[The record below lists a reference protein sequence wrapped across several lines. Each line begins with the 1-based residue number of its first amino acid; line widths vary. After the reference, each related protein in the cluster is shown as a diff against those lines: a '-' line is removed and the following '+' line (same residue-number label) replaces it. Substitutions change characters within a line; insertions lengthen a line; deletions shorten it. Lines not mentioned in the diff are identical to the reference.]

1 MGPNKKAN
9 SRGER
14 CSGCEQY
21 ETSEV
26 TPQEAGHAL
35 AEKRVRSKDLQ
46 GRASSPNNERTPGA
60 GRGQAKL
67 QGPSREKEIGVSV
80 TKIASSLGQ
89 SSPARRSLEE
99 GPQRSYDQMVLAG
112 MTMSRATRWDQRGGR
127 DQAHWGAQ
135 AEFQRQINKYH
146 RLLYRELDPGE
157 GFEVRIPKK
166 AVLPSPELM
175 DPEVRLKQGRIPA
188 AEVCAG
194 LVSTWS
200 LAGRDSGLLE
210 AALAAEVD
218 PTARAEYNRKFPDA
232 WVTDD
237 CRCLKAAD
245 YTNHYIQCVQ
255 ASVPCTPWTR
265 GGARKGKGA
274 AEGDLMEQMA
284 PEWGKAYGGLGV
296 PIVVIECTLGFESAA
311 GGHPGGLRGYV
322 QDLLPGYWVQAGI
335 TEADRVRSPLD
346 GEQAGFTKS
355 QWWITALAKAY
366 FSRGLMIQT
375 PPDSEAT
382 GVAADFMDTDQSRS
396 QGYWVM
402 PEEDVALCRP
412 VERYR
417 GRSYRVME
425 VADKPTTHQGIGG
438 FPTKISDPALGNA
451 PTITTGS
458 RGGWFLDY
466 VGGKWC
472 VRQLSL
478 VELARG
484 SRIRNGGINAKFLA
498 LDSGHGTRA
507 LAMCIPQNVADFSL
521 ISVLRAYTEED
532 REGLTP
538 EDRFLR
544 ATRPEQG
551 RNWYVSTTKQAAP
564 ELLGAAAE
572 ETGGADLGIREGIQ
586 EALQDCVT
594 IVVQEEF
601 KERMRVGLCPLV
613 VDTVVD
619 RWRASRVSGSRT
631 DLRDQDDK
639 WPHGRISREALPSFR
654 RERRAYQV
662 FRPLAGTPELI
673 EKTRERLLFSATKT
687 SVGTHVQVLVSHGPD
702 GRWACPAAHQE
713 GDLLG
718 PAWVTRGPDAWREAD
733 DMQEVAVG
741 RWQAREMEGPWASVR
756 SSAVLVEDP
765 GEFHDRRWDDDVD
778 LNGHGSRDPLGLRD
792 HQMVWIP
799 LEQLAGIDPDEWV
812 EREQGGRMR
821 WLAYEAAAWLG
832 VKRCTP
838 VVAVQR
844 AALYGIRGQVL
855 PPEHLQ
861 GAARLDQ
868 IVGRVMGQHSL
879 PGNRQSG
886 SIKPVQVEF
895 IDYLGARVKLPQL
908 AQEPGVEMRHHIT
921 YDPLWCLENQM
932 LIGQGSA
939 RASEEMIALHVTN
952 RGGSRRVI
960 PHGQIICLVDGVDRL
975 TTEESFCH
983 LAPGQVEWL
992 RSNGALPEQLSFSSD
1007 LRGDWRGKDV
1017 LLDESLDYGDLEAH
1031 QGLCYRFGHSGARR
1045 MVMVQTVSDPAV
1057 LEPWR
1062 TAGYTVRRMI
1072 PEGQPVRV
1080 REHRMAPQGGGQ
1092 SWASRPCQ
1100 GKAMWAIW
1108 GDAREARTSCQH
1120 LPTLN
1125 VMAALVDGATAVADR
1140 RTELIAKR
1148 KALTGDHV
1156 HQFPDDDPRA
1166 ELVDQMFEPHMPL
1179 FDPDNLGRAEG
1190 VECEIDTGDAPPVLN
1205 QPYRLSPHERDI
1217 IREEVAKMLKLGVIQ
1232 PSKSP
1237 WGSLPVLARKADGT
1251 TRFCVDYRGVNRVT
1265 KSDAMPI
1272 PRIDDTLAAL
1282 QGAAFFTTM
1291 DAMSGFWQVPMKE
1304 SHIEKTAFLTI
1315 DGSFEYT
1322 RMPFGLR
1329 NAPACF
1335 QRLMNGILT
1344 GLAWQSCLVYI
1355 DDCTVFSKTFED
1367 HLRDVNEVLVRFRRA
1382 GLTLKMSKCRFFV
1395 SEMEFLGHVVS
1406 GEGIRPSPSKV
1417 EAIQGIK
1424 LPTNISELRGFLG
1437 MTGWFRKFIPNY
1449 ARVALPL
1456 TQLTKK
1462 EHVKK
1467 VMEGMKSEACRTA
1480 FAALKAALVGDDVL
1494 LVHPDF
1500 SKKFRVDLD
1509 ASDRQIGGVL
1519 LQYDDDKEAWRPIEY
1534 LSRKYT
1540 KELKD
1545 KEFAPTHMEAQA
1557 LQACVD
1563 RWRPYLIDKCFDLVT
1578 DHTALKSLPTRKMDQ
1593 NTLTRHQVLM
1603 QPFNYTIVY
1612 RPGSIHHV
1620 PDGLSRLPREESPAT
1635 DLPYQDYGDNIP
1647 HLEAS
1652 RRLADDPEEK
1662 AASGLTGEQSPEP
1675 PTPATRVAPPP
1686 PKAIVLCVA
1695 TCPYAIET
1703 RGRRRERAR
1712 QEETDPLPESGEGG
1726 LEGEESTGGPAP
1738 EGVQAHGATSEEEL
1752 KEMEIL
1758 NSLPEDAFDNVELT
1772 AAQKVLLHSLDFT
1785 SWEDL
1790 RITLGLGSS
1799 VLGDLFT
1806 VVRGN
1811 QRPRARRGRP
1821 KSDAPAAVLEE
1832 RVAGDYEGDLE
1843 VEQLNLLT
1851 TEQPGEV
1858 RKLGLSPGVTRLLL
1872 HRDFDDWADVQET
1885 TGCSAEE
1892 VSTLRLWVRLY
1903 LMGDEDGELK
1913 DPEGLSEAAA
1923 AEDHPAKTEMLLRY
1937 GSPDEPGLQL
1947 PSNAELVELQRTSAE
1962 MEDLREYCLS
1972 GGKAGQTNL
1981 RPQDVARVRVD
1992 EGTGL
1997 LVREVKERVGY
2008 SRKARERGQDR
2019 EGDLKAMGDREPRGL
2034 RYQRIIPP
2042 GQIRRV
2048 LLYYFHGHEVHQHPG
2063 LERMLELMGRSV
2075 WWKEMRE
2082 DAKAHVEA
2090 CPCLKDGRY
2099 PRGAPSVMLKVPIR
2113 QINGTLSRPHERLC
2127 LDHKGLPDTVDGY
2140 TAVLIMVDGF
2150 SGYVQLAAQKTQTA
2164 GETAQTILDRWI
2176 QPFCVPEGIHADG
2189 GKAFTGELV
2198 IAVNRCLRVRDTRI
2212 VPGNPRGN
2220 ALAEATVGQ
2229 VKRALTNLVSQFPRA
2244 WPAYLPF
2251 VCTAFNESISLR
2263 MGVAP
2268 VTVHLG
2274 RYPQGLTEMELP
2286 LTPESGTEGGLR
2298 ELTVPQAA
2306 RKWVA
2311 RIQTVLTNVCRGI
2324 LEDRHEE
2331 WNRVKGARTEIAVH
2345 EALTKGDLV
2354 YFWCERIRSRLQAE
2368 QQLTNPWKGPYPVV
2382 KVCREGRVIVIRIE
2396 GREQLCHPRHLRR
2409 YLTPVAG
2416 CYPTEGPGHR
2426 WGRPVEVLSHRKH
2439 KGDDEYLTRYIS
2451 HTVERQE
2458 WSTWQ
2463 LLSPD
2468 LVQTFLRG
2476 LRESER
2482 QHLRPLTRGVRAYV
2496 WWPSLRKSRGAVVAE
2511 RKHNLL
2517 QVQYDNGQWGVA
2529 YVNVDGRIVNAEE
2542 SETGRHPNH
2551 SKPRGLT
2558 SARGEEPDAAESTSR
2573 PRKTKGYQ
2581 LVRPVEEQTEEL
2593 TTTALDD

>member
-1 MGPNKKAN
+1 
-9 SRGER
+9 
-14 CSGCEQY
+14 
-21 ETSEV
+21 
-26 TPQEAGHAL
+26 
-35 AEKRVRSKDLQ
+35 
-46 GRASSPNNERTPGA
+46 
-60 GRGQAKL
+60 
-67 QGPSREKEIGVSV
+67 
-80 TKIASSLGQ
+80 
-89 SSPARRSLEE
+89 
-99 GPQRSYDQMVLAG
+99 
-112 MTMSRATRWDQRGGR
+112 
-127 DQAHWGAQ
+127 
-135 AEFQRQINKYH
+135 
-146 RLLYRELDPGE
+146 
-157 GFEVRIPKK
+157 
-166 AVLPSPELM
+166 
-175 DPEVRLKQGRIPA
+175 
-188 AEVCAG
+188 
-194 LVSTWS
+194 
-200 LAGRDSGLLE
+200 
-210 AALAAEVD
+210 
-218 PTARAEYNRKFPDA
+218 
-232 WVTDD
+232 
-237 CRCLKAAD
+237 
-245 YTNHYIQCVQ
+245 
-255 ASVPCTPWTR
+255 
-265 GGARKGKGA
+265 
-274 AEGDLMEQMA
+274 MEQMA
-284 PEWGKAYGGLGV
+284 PEWRGAYGGLGV

-311 GGHPGGLRGYV
+311 EGHPGGLRGYV
-322 QDLLPGYWVQAGI
+322 QDLLPEHWVQAGI

-355 QWWITALAKAY
+355 QWWVTALAKAY
-366 FSRGLMIQT
+366 FPRGLLIQT
-375 PPDSEAT
+375 PPDSEAM
-382 GVAADFMDTDQSRS
+382 GVAADFMDTDQNRS

-402 PEEDVALCRP
+402 PEEDVALCRL

-425 VADKPTTHQGIGG
+425 IADKPTTHQGTGG
-438 FPTKISDPALGNA
+438 FPTKVSDPALGNA

-458 RGGWFLDY
+458 RAGWFVDY

-472 VRQLSL
+472 IRQLSL

-484 SRIRNGGINAKFLA
+484 SRIRNGGISAKFLT

-507 LAMCIPQNVADFSL
+507 LAMCVPQNVADFGL

-551 RNWYVSTTKQAAP
+551 RNWCVSTTVRATP
-564 ELLGAAAE
+564 ESPEAVAGE
-572 ETGGADLGIREGIQ
+572 PRRADLEVLEGVQ
-586 EALQDCVT
+586 ETLQECVT
-594 IVVQEEF
+594 RVVQEEF
-601 KERMRVGLCPLV
+601 RERMRVGVCPLV
-613 VDTVVD
+613 VDTVVA
-619 RWRASRVSGSRT
+619 RWKASRAPGSRT
-631 DLRDQDDK
+631 DLRTQDDV
-639 WPHGRISREALPSFR
+639 WPHGRIPREALSSFR
-654 RERRAYQV
+654 KERGAYRV
-662 FRPLAGTPELI
+662 FRPLAGIPELI
-673 EKTRERLLFSATKT
+673 ERTRERLLFSATKT
-687 SVGTHVQVLVSHGPD
+687 SAGTHVQVLVSQGPD
-702 GRWACPAAHQE
+702 GKWACPAAHQE

-718 PAWVTRGPDAWREAD
+718 PAWVTRGPDVWREAD
-733 DMQEVAVG
+733 DLQEVAVG

-765 GEFHDRRWDDDVD
+765 GEFHDRRWDDAVD
-778 LNGHGSRDPLGLRD
+778 LNSHGRRDPLGLRD

-799 LEQLAGIDPDEWV
+799 LEQLTGIDPGGWV
-812 EREQGGRMR
+812 EQEQGSRMR

-838 VVAVQR
+838 LVVAQR
-844 AALYGIRGQVL
+844 NALYEIREQVS
-855 PPEHLQ
+855 PPEHLR
-861 GAARLDQ
+861 GAAHLGQ

-895 IDYLGARVKLPQL
+895 IDYLGARVRLPQL
-908 AQEPGVEMRHHIT
+908 AQEPGVELRHHIS
-921 YDPLWCLENQM
+921 YDPWWCLENQM

-939 RASEEMIALHVTN
+939 RPNEDVIALHVTN

-960 PHGQIICLVDGVDRL
+960 PHGQIICIVDGVDRI
-975 TTEESFCH
+975 TTEERFCH

-992 RSNGALPEQLSFSSD
+992 RTNGALPERLSFSSD
-1007 LRGDWRGKDV
+1007 LRGDWGGKDV
-1017 LLDESLDYGDLEAH
+1017 LLDESLDYGSLEAH
-1031 QGLCYRFGHSGARR
+1031 QSLCYKFGHSGAQR
-1045 MVMVQTVSDPAV
+1045 MVMVQAVSDPAV

-1080 REHRMAPQGGGQ
+1080 REHRMTPRDGGQ
-1092 SWASRPCQ
+1092 PWASRSCQ
-1100 GKAMWAIW
+1100 GKTMWAVW

-1140 RTELIAKR
+1140 RAELVAKR
-1148 KALTGDHV
+1148 KALTGDLV
-1156 HQFPDDDPRA
+1156 HQFPNDDPRTKQI
-1166 ELVDQMFEPHMPL
+1166 DQMFESHMPL

-1190 VECEIDTGDAPPVLN
+1190 VECEIDTGDAPPVLS

-1237 WGSLPVLARKADGT
+1237 WGSLPVLARKPDGT

-1291 DAMSGFWQVPMKE
+1291 DAMSGFWQVPVKE

-1417 EAIQGIK
+1417 EAIQGMK
-1424 LPTNISELRGFLG
+1424 LPANISELRGFLG

-1449 ARVALPL
+1449 ARIALPL

-1467 VMEGMKSEACRTA
+1467 VGEGMKSEACRAA

-1500 SKKFRVDLD
+1500 NKKFRVDLD

-1563 RWRPYLIDKCFDLVT
+1563 RWRPYLIDRCFDLVT

-1620 PDGLSRLPREESPAT
+1620 PDGLSRLPREESPNT

-1647 HLEAS
+1647 FLEAS
-1652 RRLADDPEEK
+1652 RRLADDPE
-1662 AASGLTGEQSPEP
+1662 AR
-1675 PTPATRVAPPP
+1675 TPNTATDELPKGPLSSTLPDALPP
-1686 PKAIVLCVA
+1686 PKVVTLCVA

-1703 RGRRRERAR
+1703 RGSRRERAR
-1712 QEETDPLPESGEGG
+1712 QEEASPHPKAEEGG
-1726 LEGEESTGGPAP
+1726 LDGEDCGYGLAAEGA
-1738 EGVQAHGATSEEEL
+1738 QAHGAVSEEEYE
-1752 KEMEIL
+1752 EMVVL
-1758 NSLPEDAFDNVELT
+1758 NALPEDAFDEVELT
-1772 AAQKVLLHSLDFT
+1772 AAQRVLLHSLDFT

-1790 RITLGLGSS
+1790 RVTLGLGSS
-1799 VLGDLFT
+1799 GLGDLLT

-1811 QRPRARRGRP
+1811 QGRPRARRGRP
-1821 KSDAPAAVLEE
+1821 KSDPPPTVLEE

-1843 VEQLNLLT
+1843 VEQLNLMT

-1885 TGCSAEE
+1885 TGCTAEE
-1892 VSTLRLWVRLY
+1892 ISTLRLWVRLY
-1903 LMGDEDGELK
+1903 LMGDQDEELS
-1913 DPEGLSEAAA
+1913 DPSGPSEAPGTA
-1923 AEDHPAKTEMLLRY
+1923 DHPIKAEMLLRY

-1947 PSNAELVELQRTSAE
+1947 PSNAELVELQRASTELEA
-1962 MEDLREYCLS
+1962 LRNYCLS
-1972 GGKAGQTNL
+1972 DGETGQTNL
-1981 RPQDVARVRVD
+1981 RPQEVARVRVD

-2008 SRKARERGQDR
+2008 NRKAREREQDR
-2019 EGDLKAMGDREPRGL
+2019 EGDLKAMGGREPRGL

-2075 WWKEMRE
+2075 WWREIRE
-2082 DAKAHVEA
+2082 DARAHIEA
-2090 CPCLKDGRY
+2090 CPCVKDGRY
-2099 PRGAPSVMLKVPIR
+2099 PRGAPAVMLKVPIR
-2113 QINGTLSRPHERLC
+2113 QINGTLTRPHERLC

-2150 SGYVQLAAQKTQTA
+2150 SGYVQLAAQKAQTA

-2176 QPFCVPEGIHADG
+2176 QPFCVPDGIHADG
-2189 GKAFTGELV
+2189 GKAFTGELI
-2198 IAVNRCLRVRDTRI
+2198 IAINRCLRVRDTRI

-2263 MGVAP
+2263 TGVAP

-2274 RYPQGLTEMELP
+2274 RYPQGLTEMELS
-2286 LTPESGTEGGLR
+2286 LSPESGTEGGLR

-2311 RIQTVLTNVCRGI
+2311 RIQTVLANVCRGI

-2354 YFWCERIRSRLQAE
+2354 YFWCERVRSRLQAE

-2426 WGRPVEVLSHRKH
+2426 WGMPVEVLSHRKH

-2463 LLSPD
+2463 LLTPE

-2511 RKHNLL
+2511 RKGNLL

-2529 YVNVDGRIVNAEE
+2529 YVNVEGRIVNAEE
-2542 SETGRHPNH
+2542 SETGRHLNH

-2581 LVRPVEEQTEEL
+2581 LVRPVEERTEEF